1 MLTGTAAQQSNS
13 KASTVELAI
22 DYIRT
27 LQGELQ
33 EVKEKLQLA
42 EQKLAKDEG
51 EKRTM
56 AVAVADGDAKTKTTT
71 TTTTTTTAA
80 TMTNGDGDGGNDDG
94 RRRVDGLNG

>member
-42 EQKLAKDEG
+42 EQKLAKDER
-51 EKRTM
+51 EQRT
-56 AVAVADGDAKTKTTT
+56 VAVADEDAKTKTTT
-71 TTTTTTTAA
+71 TTTAATMTAA
-80 TMTNGDGDGGNDDG
+80 TMTNGDGDGGSDDG
-94 RRRVDGLNG
+94 

>member
-1 MLTGTAAQQSNS
+1 MNGKVDSPGASVMLTGTAAQQSNS

-51 EKRTM
+51 EKRIV
-56 AVAVADGDAKTKTTT
+56 AVAVVDGDAKTK
-71 TTTTTTTAA
+71 TTTTTAA
-80 TMTNGDGDGGNDDG
+80 TMTNGDGGSDDG
-94 RRRVDGLNG
+94 

>member
-56 AVAVADGDAKTKTTT
+56 AVAVAVADGDAKTK

-80 TMTNGDGDGGNDDG
+80 TMTNGDSGNDDG
-94 RRRVDGLNG
+94 

>member
-22 DYIRT
+22 DYIKL

-42 EQKLAKDEG
+42 EQKLAKDG
-51 EKRTM
+51 EQKT
-56 AVAVADGDAKTKTTT
+56 VAAADGGTKATKTTT
-71 TTTTTTTAA
+71 T
-80 TMTNGDGDGGNDDG
+80 MTNGGCGTNGNDDG
-94 RRRVDGLNG
+94 

>member
-22 DYIRT
+22 DYIKT

-42 EQKLAKDEG
+42 EQKLAKDE
-51 EKRTM
+51 EKRT
-56 AVAVADGDAKTKTTT
+56 VAAADGVTKATKTTT
-71 TTTTTTTAA
+71 S
-80 TMTNGDGDGGNDDG
+80 MTNGDCGTNGN
-94 RRRVDGLNG
+94 VDG

>member
-1 MLTGTAAQQSNS
+1 MNGKVDSPGASVMLTGTAAQQSNS

-51 EKRTM
+51 EKRIV
-56 AVAVADGDAKTKTTT
+56 AVAVVDGDAKTK
-71 TTTTTTTAA
+71 TTTTTAA
-80 TMTNGDGDGGNDDG
+80 TMTNGDGGNDDG
-94 RRRVDGLNG
+94 

>member
-1 MLTGTAAQQSNS
+1 MNGKVDSPGASVMLTGTAAQQSNS

-42 EQKLAKDEG
+42 EQKLAKDGG
-51 EKRTM
+51 EKRTAAM
-56 AVAVADGDAKTKTTT
+56 ADGDAETTT
-71 TTTTTTTAA
+71 TTMTTAA
-80 TMTNGDGDGGNDDG
+80 TMTNGDGGNDDG
-94 RRRVDGLNG
+94 

>member
-1 MLTGTAAQQSNS
+1 MNGKVDSPGASVMLTGTAAQQSNS

-51 EKRTM
+51 EKRIV
-56 AVAVADGDAKTKTTT
+56 AVAVVDGDAKT

-80 TMTNGDGDGGNDDG
+80 TMTNGDGGNDDG
-94 RRRVDGLNG
+94 